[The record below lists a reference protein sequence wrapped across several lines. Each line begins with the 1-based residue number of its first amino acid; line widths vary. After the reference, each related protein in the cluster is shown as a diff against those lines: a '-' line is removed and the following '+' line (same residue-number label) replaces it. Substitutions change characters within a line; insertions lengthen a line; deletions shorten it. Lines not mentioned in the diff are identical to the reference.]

1 MDIKELLT
9 SFAQMT
15 IFAVMLSMGLVLG
28 FNGIA
33 RLWRRPSLLVRCLIA
48 AFIVVPLAAT
58 AVTYLLPLSF
68 DVRAGIAAMAVIP
81 GAPVTYRKMVKGP
94 GDAELAGSFQAT
106 MALLSILLVPLWFG
120 VISALYPAVATAP
133 LATVFKQVMLVQGIP
148 LLGGA
153 AIAQWLPA
161 LAEEFDDPLNRISSA
176 MLVGVVL
183 LVLAMGLPLLLR
195 AGVLPVLAV
204 VLMAAAALLAGHFL
218 GGSDPTTR
226 QTIAV
231 ANATRNAGLAIALI
245 ALNFPEAEHAILTT
259 IATYAVISAIAGAIY
274 VRFYNKRLAH
284 SADINNA
291 VHGT

>member
-1 MDIKELLT
+1 MDIKELFT

-33 RLWRRPSLLVRCLIA
+33 RLWRHPSLLVRCLIA
-48 AFIVVPLAAT
+48 AFLIVPLAAM

-68 DVRAGIAAMAVIP
+68 EVRAGIAAMAIIP
-81 GAPVTYRKMVKGP
+81 GAPVIYRKMVKGAA
-94 GDAELAGSFQAT
+94 DAELAGSFQAT
-106 MALLSILLVPLWFG
+106 MALLSIVLVPLWFG
-120 VISALYPAVATAP
+120 VISALYPAVAAAP

-148 LLGGA
+148 LLCGA
-153 AIAQWLPA
+153 AITQWLPE
-161 LAEEFDDPLNRISSA
+161 LADDFNEPLNRISSA

-183 LVLAMGLPLLLR
+183 LVLAMGLPLVLK
-195 AGVLPVLAV
+195 AGVLPVVAV
-204 VLMAAAALLAGHFL
+204 VLMAATSLLAGHFL
-218 GGSDPTTR
+218 GGADPTTR

-259 IATYAVISAIAGAIY
+259 IATYAVISAIASAIY
-274 VRFYNKRLAH
+274 AKLYNKRLAQE
-284 SADINNA
+284 
-291 VHGT
+291 VHPQDAPGF